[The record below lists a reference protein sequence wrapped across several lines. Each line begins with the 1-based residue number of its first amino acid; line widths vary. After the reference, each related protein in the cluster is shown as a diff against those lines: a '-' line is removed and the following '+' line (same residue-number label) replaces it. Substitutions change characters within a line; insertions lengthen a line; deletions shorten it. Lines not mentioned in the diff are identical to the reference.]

1 MAQGALSGAES
12 DEAARLS
19 YPARHGG
26 AAICY
31 CRATVMF
38 ARRTPI
44 MNPPTR
50 ASGKRRKQPRHT
62 APTTPAPETA
72 QVPANA
78 GRKQAFDLLRGVAI
92 ALMVSYHFCFDL
104 NYHGLTHFDF
114 NHDPFWLGFRAGILS
129 LFLGL
134 VGVSL
139 VFATASGFRP
149 AAYFRRLAWL
159 AGAAIL
165 VSLSSALLF
174 PASWI
179 FFGVLHFILVAS
191 LLGLLF
197 LRFYWLNLGLG
208 ALLLLLGNSLR
219 LPFFDQ
225 PAWQWI
231 GLMTHKP
238 ITEDYVPLL
247 PWFGVVLIGLFL
259 GKWVLNSEAGRRLGA
274 WHSARPAA
282 RLLALAGR
290 HSLAIYLAHQ
300 PLLLGLVWAAGALG
314 GG

>member
-1 MAQGALSGAES
+1 
-12 DEAARLS
+12 
-19 YPARHGG
+19 
-26 AAICY
+26 
-31 CRATVMF
+31 
-38 ARRTPI
+38 
-44 MNPPTR
+44 MNKPTR
-50 ASGKRRKQPRHT
+50 ASGKRRKQPIP
-62 APTTPAPETA
+62 ANTPAQTPSQA
-72 QVPANA
+72 QAPAVA

-104 NYHGLTHFDF
+104 NYHGVTQFDF

-149 AAYFRRLAWL
+149 APYFRRLAWL
-159 AGAAIL
+159 AAAAAL

-174 PASWI
+174 PESWI

-191 LLGLLF
+191 LLGLPF

-219 LPFFDQ
+219 LAFFDQ
-225 PAWQWI
+225 PAWQWL

-259 GKWVLNSEAGRRLGA
+259 GKWILNSETGRHLGA

-290 HSLAIYLAHQ
+290 YGLVIYLVHQ

>member
-1 MAQGALSGAES
+1 MTQPSRSSEKRPKNPRRDARP
-12 DEAARLS
+12 AADVA
-19 YPARHGG
+19 PPGG
-26 AAICY
+26 
-31 CRATVMF
+31 
-38 ARRTPI
+38 
-44 MNPPTR
+44 
-50 ASGKRRKQPRHT
+50 
-62 APTTPAPETA
+62 
-72 QVPANA
+72 
-78 GRKQAFDLLRGVAI
+78 GRKQVFDLLRGVAI
-92 ALMVSYHFCFDL
+92 ALMVAYHFCFDL
-104 NYHGLTHFDF
+104 NYHGFTQFDF
-114 NHDPFWLGFRAGILS
+114 NHDPFWLGFRASILS

-139 VFATASGFRP
+139 VLATVSGFRP
-149 AAYFRRLAWL
+149 VHYFRRLAWL
-159 AGAAIL
+159 AAAAAV
-165 VSLSSALLF
+165 VSLSSFMMF

-208 ALLLLLGNSLR
+208 ALLLLAGNTLQ

-259 GKWVLNSEAGRRLGA
+259 GKLAQSSEGGRRLGA
-274 WHSARPAA
+274 WHSSRPLAK
-282 RLLALAGR
+282 LLALAGR
-290 HSLAIYLAHQ
+290 HGLPIYLAHQ
-300 PLLLGLVWAAGALG
+300 PLLLGLLWAVGALAER
-314 GG
+314 

>member
-1 MAQGALSGAES
+1 MTQPS
-12 DEAARLS
+12 
-19 YPARHGG
+19 
-26 AAICY
+26 
-31 CRATVMF
+31 
-38 ARRTPI
+38 
-44 MNPPTR
+44 R
-50 ASGKRRKQPRHT
+50 ASEKRPKNRRRDVR
-62 APTTPAPETA
+62 PAPDLA
-72 QVPANA
+72 PPGG
-78 GRKQAFDLLRGVAI
+78 GRKQVFDLLRGVAI
-92 ALMVSYHFCFDL
+92 ALMVVYHFCFDL
-104 NYHGLTHFDF
+104 NYHGFTHFDF
-114 NHDPFWLGFRAGILS
+114 NHDPFWLSFRAGILS

-134 VGVSL
+134 VGISL

-149 AAYFRRLAWL
+149 APYFRRLAWL
-159 AGAAIL
+159 AGAAAL
-165 VSLSSALLF
+165 VSLSSSMLF
-174 PASWI
+174 PESWI

-259 GKWVLNSEAGRRLGA
+259 GRLALNSERDRRLGA
-274 WHSARPAA
+274 WHSARPLP

-290 HSLAIYLAHQ
+290 HGLPIYLAHQ
-300 PLLLGLVWAAGALG
+300 PLLLGLLGAVGVLAGR
-314 GG
+314 